1 MRLKRKLYANITSS
15 KLLTPA
21 KETINVV
28 VKKASGIH
36 NNSIANSSREA
47 AKHVSKVTGDS
58 INGYLVENSRNRV
71 GNTVFTNIKK
81 KPRKSTKSSWCG
93 ELFNEVGAGN
103 QKPKKVKR
111 NLNNN
116 QEQPTKSKDSND
128 LARKFLEKKKFDRMR
143 KRASNSTIEK
153 DGTVTGKL
161 VKTDGSSRII
171 MKGQR
176 TLLTD
181 PKFTKGTG
189 FEIDY

>member
-1 MRLKRKLYANITSS
+1 MIIKRKLFANITSS

-21 KETINVV
+21 KEIINVV

-36 NNSIANSSREA
+36 NNSIANSSREV

-58 INGYLVENSRNRV
+58 INGYLVENSGNRI
-71 GNTVFTNIKK
+71 GNTIYTNIKK
-81 KPRKSTKSSWCG
+81 KPRKSTKSSWYG
-93 ELFNEVGAGN
+93 DLFNEVGNN

-116 QEQPTKSKDSND
+116 QEHPTKSKDSND
-128 LARKFLEKKKFDRMR
+128 LARKFLDKKKFNRMR

-181 PKFTKGTG
+181 PKFTEGTG